1 MSQSMNGPAGKFK
14 LKVVKIKYLVNIQFS
29 YFPDFQW
36 RFTGLE
42 TFFFKFMTSRI
53 RWISGNL
60 WLLNISFFPSHSWCL
75 IKSIKLS
82 PPLTNFFFH
91 ISRTTKVFDFK
102 FWLKAWNLSESLCAK
117 FQGHMTSTGDV
128 ITCIWEASPQK
139 MAILACFF
147 IFSNAFDIDT
157 DDKTIQLCVTLNN
170 TSN

>member
-1 MSQSMNGPAGKFK
+1 MLAWLNDVIICLRQWTIMSQSMNDPAGKFK

-75 IKSIKLS
+75 IKSIKLKS
-82 PPLTNFFFH
+82 PLDELFF
-91 ISRTTKVFDFK
+91 
-102 FWLKAWNLSESLCAK
+102 
-117 FQGHMTSTGDV
+117 TSP
-128 ITCIWEASPQK
+128 EPQK
-139 MAILACFF
+139 FL
-147 IFSNAFDIDT
+147 
-157 DDKTIQLCVTLNN
+157 
-170 TSN
+170 TSNFDSKHEIYLRVYAQNFKVTWPQLVTSSLVSGKQALKKWQF